1 MVRGTQRG
9 EQKTSEYY
17 FVITPQAAI
26 LLYKRNSPYAPVPS
40 TDIARITELTA
51 DDKAILTHYAH
62 GPTLV
67 YTLPKL
73 FLSLEQTKLPIAYSA
88 WDFQK
93 GHLVTLS
100 RKTKLECELTMRRII
115 TARGS
120 QETFAL
126 NLRSAP
132 AATHGERPL
141 LARGDFA
148 IFFGEHALSLHEFE
162 DPLATLLSKI
172 RRAPS
177 FPFSGGDHTVL
188 LQVPIEGLF
197 LGQLQ
202 TLITQ
207 LKERT
212 HLILDTALA
221 KLTIAP
227 PPTLTLTALHD
238 VDPVLGERLSITP
251 HLDWGHVRE
260 DISSTYYRSTA
271 GGKVHIARRA
281 AHAHYITE
289 QNGKLILTLVD
300 GARAE
305 HFYKLLF
312 LNAKALGLSAG
323 LECRLSGDK
332 RIATFF
338 RETWPNILAFAH
350 KHDITVTLNNNTLS
364 DEHAVFRADFAV
376 EMDADSDELSFDVA
390 CYIGDQRISIDAL
403 RAYVE
408 SGSSHLMLENGT
420 SVQIDNS
427 AELSRFIRMLRSFK
441 ARQDS
446 FVGKL
451 HHAPELKYVMTCSPH
466 YNNRCAESFQMF
478 TEQAEHGTPLKP
490 PTIPK
495 HLEKVLRPYQKDGIA
510 WLEFLRSYRFGGILA
525 DDMGLGKTLQALAFL
540 SSHKGGGKPHLVV
553 CPKTLIYNWACE
565 ASKFTPDM
573 KVVTIDGTATER
585 AAAQELSKDADLI
598 ITSYS
603 ALLADKEWHT
613 KATTLY
619 DYVILDEAQFI
630 KNHASKTAMLVK
642 KLNAEY
648 RLALTGTP
656 LENNVIEVWSIMD
669 FLMPGFLG
677 HHSDFIDRY
686 GKPIM
691 QLGDT
696 YALEQLRRKI
706 TVFMLRRTK
715 QEVLKELP
723 PKIEQHAPVA
733 LSPDQ
738 RILYG
743 EILAQVRNNIETTV
757 AANGFARSY
766 LHILSGLM
774 KLRQVCNHPALLL
787 EADDPARKE
796 ATSSKMDLAI
806 ELIEEALAGNTSND
820 EHPHKVLVFSQFT
833 GMLDLLSE
841 ELKARGITFLTLTGK
856 TQNRQALVE
865 KFNSDKETCVFLI
878 STKAGGTGLNLA
890 SADTVIVI
898 DPWWNPSV
906 ERQAID
912 RAHRIGQTRSVNVY
926 RLITTGTIEEKIQAL
941 QAKKKDLFD
950 ALVSETGSTLSKL
963 TWEDVRSLFA
973 D

>member
-1 MVRGTQRG
+1 MVRGIQHR
-9 EQKTSEYY
+9 EKNEALYY

-26 LLYKRNSPYAPVPS
+26 LLYKRNSPYAPVSPS
-40 TDIARITELTA
+40 DIARLNELSS
-51 DDKAILTHYAH
+51 DDKEILAHFAH

-67 YTLPKL
+67 HTLPKL
-73 FLSLEQTKLPIAYSA
+73 FLALEHTALPIAYSA

-93 GHLVTLS
+93 GNILKLS
-100 RKTKLECELTMRRII
+100 QKIKLDLELTMRRVI

-120 QETFAL
+120 QESFML
-126 NLRSAP
+126 NLKSLP
-132 AATHGERPL
+132 AATHAERPL
-141 LARGDFA
+141 LVRGDHA
-148 IFFGEHALSLHEFE
+148 LFFGEQTLSLHQFA
-162 DPLATLLSKI
+162 DPLATLLSRI

-177 FPFSGGDHTVL
+177 FPFSGGDKTPL
-188 LQVPIEGLF
+188 LQTPIEGVF

-202 TLITQ
+202 NLIDQ
-207 LKERT
+207 LKERA
-212 HLILDTALA
+212 HLTLDQALA
-221 KLTIAP
+221 KLTIAGAP
-227 PPTLTLTALHD
+227 SLTLTAIHD
-238 VDPVLGERLSITP
+238 VDPILGERLSITP

-260 DISSTYYRSTA
+260 DISATYYRSTA

-300 GARAE
+300 SSRAE

-312 LNAKALGLSAG
+312 LNAKQLGLSAS
-323 LECRLSGDK
+323 LECRLSGEK
-332 RIATFF
+332 RISTYF
-338 RETWPNILAFAH
+338 RETWPEVLAFAH
-350 KHDITVTLNNNTLS
+350 KHGITVTLNNNTLS
-364 DEHAVFRADFAV
+364 DEHALFRADFAV
-376 EMDADSDELSFDVA
+376 EMNAESDELSFDVA
-390 CYIGDQRISIDAL
+390 CYIGDQRISIETL
-403 RAYVE
+403 RSFVE

-427 AELSRFIRMLRSFK
+427 GELARFIRMLRSF
-441 ARQDS
+441 RSREES

-451 HHAPELKYVMTCSPH
+451 HHAPELKYIMTCSPH
-466 YNNRCAESFQMF
+466 YNSRCADSFKQF
-478 TEQAEHGTPLKP
+478 TEQAEHGTPMKP
-490 PTIPK
+490 PVIPE
-495 HLEKVLRPYQKDGIA
+495 HLEPILRPYQKEGIA
-510 WLEFLRSYRFGGILA
+510 WLDFLRSYRFGGILA

-540 SSHKGGGKPHLVV
+540 SMHRESKKPHLVV

-565 ASKFTPDM
+565 AAKFTPQM
-573 KVVTIDGTATER
+573 KVVTIDGTASDR
-585 AAAQELSKDADLI
+585 AEAHELSQKADLV

-603 ALLADKEWHT
+603 ALLADKEWHS
-613 KATTLY
+613 KATTMY
-619 DYVILDEAQFI
+619 DYVVLDEAQFI

-656 LENNVIEVWSIMD
+656 LENNVTEIWSIMD

-677 HHSDFIDRY
+677 HHNDFIDRY
-686 GKPIM
+686 AKPIM
-691 QLGDT
+691 QTNDT
-696 YALEQLRRKI
+696 FALEQLRRKI

-738 RILYG
+738 RILYS
-743 EILAQVRNNIETTV
+743 EILAQVRNSIESTV
-757 AANGFARSY
+757 EANGFARSY
-766 LHILSGLM
+766 IHILSGLM

-787 EADDPARKE
+787 AENDPMRKE

-806 ELIEEALAGNTSND
+806 ELIDEALAGNSSND
-820 EHPHKVLVFSQFT
+820 EQPHKVLVFSQFT
-833 GMLDLLSE
+833 GMLDLLGA
-841 ELKARGITFLTLTGK
+841 ELKAKGTPFITLTGK
-856 TQNRQALVE
+856 TQNRQELVE
-865 KFNSDKETCVFLI
+865 KFNKDKETCVFLI

-926 RLITTGTIEEKIQAL
+926 KLITTGTIEEKIQAL
-941 QAKKKDLFD
+941 QSKKKDLFD
-950 ALVSETGSTLSKL
+950 ALVNETGSTLSKL
-963 TWEDVRSLFA
+963 TWDDVRSLFA

>member
-1 MVRGTQRG
+1 MVRGKQHQ
-9 EQKTSEYY
+9 EKSEALYY
-17 FVITPQAAI
+17 FVITQQAAI
-26 LLYKRNSPYAPVPS
+26 LLYKRNSPYAPVPPA
-40 TDIARITELTA
+40 DIARITELSA
-51 DDKAILTHYAH
+51 DDKALLTHFAH

-67 YTLPKL
+67 HTLPKL
-73 FLSLEQTKLPIAYSA
+73 FLALEQTRLPVAPSA

-93 GHLVTLS
+93 DNAFKLTQ
-100 RKTKLECELTMRRII
+100 KTKLDCELTMRRVI

-120 QETFAL
+120 QESFAL
-126 NLRSAP
+126 NLRSTPAP
-132 AATHGERPL
+132 THGERPL
-141 LARGDFA
+141 LVRGEYA
-148 IFFGEHALSLHEFE
+148 LFFGEHTLSLHRFTE
-162 DPLATLLSKI
+162 PLATLLSRI

-177 FPFSGGDHTVL
+177 FPFSGGDRAATL
-188 LQVPIEGLF
+188 SVPVEGLF

-202 TLITQ
+202 HLIEQ
-207 LKERT
+207 LKEQT
-212 HLILDTALA
+212 NLSLDPALA

-227 PPTLTLTALHD
+227 APNLALTAIHD
-238 VDPVLGERLSITP
+238 SDPVLGERLSITP

-260 DISSTYYRSTA
+260 DISATYYRSTA

-281 AHAHYITE
+281 AFSHYITE
-289 QNGKLILTLVD
+289 KDGKLILTLVD
-300 GARAE
+300 SARAE

-312 LNAKALGLSAG
+312 LNAKALGLSSS

-332 RIATFF
+332 RIASFF
-338 RETWPNILAFAH
+338 RETWPNVLAFAH
-350 KHDITVTLNNNTLS
+350 QHGITVTLNNNALS
-364 DEHAVFRADFAV
+364 DEHALFRADFAV
-376 EMDADSDELSFDVA
+376 EMDKESDELSFDVA
-390 CYIGDQRISIDAL
+390 CYIGDQRISIETL
-403 RAYVE
+403 RNFVE

-420 SVQIDNS
+420 SVQIDNTG
-427 AELSRFIRMLRSFK
+427 ELSRFIRMLRSFK

-451 HHAPELKYVMTCSPH
+451 HHAPELKYIMTCSPH
-466 YNNRCAESFQMF
+466 YNSRCAESFQQF
-478 TEQAEHGTPLKP
+478 TDQAEHGTPLKP
-490 PTIPK
+490 PVIPK
-495 HLEKVLRPYQKDGIA
+495 HLEEVLRPYQKEGIA
-510 WLEFLRSYRFGGILA
+510 WLDFLRSYRFGGILA

-540 SSHKGGGKPHLVV
+540 STHRTPGKPHLVV

-565 ASKFTPDM
+565 AAKFTPDL
-573 KVVTIDGTATER
+573 KVVTIDGTASDR
-585 AAAQELSKDADLI
+585 AEAQELSRKADLV

-603 ALLADKEWHT
+603 ALLADKNWHSL
-613 KATTLY
+613 ATTTY
-619 DYVILDEAQFI
+619 DYVVLDEAQFI

-677 HHSDFIDRY
+677 HHNDFIDRY

-691 QLGDT
+691 QANDGF
-696 YALEQLRRKI
+696 ALEQLRRKI

-743 EILAQVRNNIETTV
+743 EILAQVRNSIETTV
-757 AANGFARSY
+757 ASNGFARSY
-766 LHILSGLM
+766 IHILSGLM

-787 EADDPARKE
+787 EENDPARKE

-806 ELIEEALAGNTSND
+806 ELIEEALAGNTVGD
-820 EHPHKVLVFSQFT
+820 EQPHKVLVFSQFT
-833 GMLDLLSE
+833 GMLDLLAA
-841 ELKARGITFLTLTGK
+841 ELKAKGIPYFLLTGK
-856 TQNRQALVE
+856 TQNRQELVE
-865 KFNSDKETCVFLI
+865 KFNKDKETCVFLI

-941 QAKKKDLFD
+941 QSKKKDLFD
-950 ALVSETGSTLSKL
+950 ALVNETGSTLSKL

>member
-1 MVRGTQRG
+1 MVRGIQHRD
-9 EQKTSEYY
+9 KTEALYY
-17 FVITPQAAI
+17 FVISPQAAL
-26 LLYKRNSPYAPVPS
+26 LLYKRNSPYAPVAL
-40 TDIARITELTA
+40 TEVAQNNEIAS
-51 DDKAILTHYAH
+51 DDKALLAAYVH

-67 YTLPKL
+67 HTLPKL
-73 FLSLEQTKLPIAYSA
+73 FLGLEQTKLPIAASA

-93 GHLVTLS
+93 GNLLKLS
-100 RKTKLECELTMRRII
+100 RKTKLDCTLSMRRVL

-120 QETFAL
+120 QESFAL
-126 NLRSAP
+126 GLLSSP

-141 LARGDFA
+141 LVRGEYA
-148 IFFGEHALSLHEFE
+148 LFFGEHELSLHRFS
-162 DPLATLLSKI
+162 DPLATLLGKI
-172 RRAPS
+172 RRAPT
-177 FPFSGGDHTVL
+177 FPFNANDRSVL
-188 LQVPIEGLF
+188 LQVPVEGIF

-202 TLITQ
+202 LLIDQ
-207 LKERT
+207 LKKET
-212 HLILDTALA
+212 NLTLDPALA

-227 PPTLTLTALHD
+227 PPILTLTAIHD
-238 VDPVLGERLSITP
+238 SDPILGERLSITP
-251 HLDWGHVRE
+251 HLDWGHVKE
-260 DISSTYYRSTA
+260 DISATYYRSTA

-289 QNGKLILTLVD
+289 KDGKLILTLVD
-300 GARAE
+300 STRAE

-312 LNAKALGLSAG
+312 LNAKALGLSAA
-323 LECRLSGDK
+323 LECRISGDK
-332 RIATFF
+332 RIATYF
-338 RETWPNILAFAH
+338 RETWPNVLAFAH
-350 KHDITVTLNNNTLS
+350 THGLTVTLNNNTLS
-364 DEHAVFRADFAV
+364 DEHAIFRADFAV
-376 EMDADSDELSFDVA
+376 EMDAESDELSFDVA
-390 CYIGDQRISIDAL
+390 CYIGDQRISIEAL
-403 RAYVE
+403 RDFVE

-420 SVQIDNS
+420 TVQIDNS

-466 YNNRCAESFQMF
+466 YNSRCAASFQQF
-478 TEQAEHGTPLKP
+478 TEQAEHGTPLQP
-490 PTIPK
+490 PVIPA
-495 HLEKVLRPYQKDGIA
+495 HLEGVLRPYQKEGIA
-510 WLEFLRSYRFGGILA
+510 WLDFLRSYRFGGILA

-540 SSHKGGGKPHLVV
+540 ASHKTPGKPHLVV

-565 ASKFTPDM
+565 AGKFTPDL
-573 KVVTIDGTATER
+573 KVVTIDGTASER
-585 AAAQELSKDADLI
+585 AEAQELSRKADLV

-603 ALLADKEWHT
+603 ALLADKEWHS

-619 DYVILDEAQFI
+619 DYVVLDEAQFI

-656 LENNVIEVWSIMD
+656 LENNVVEVWSIMD

-691 QLGDT
+691 QTNDRF
-696 YALEQLRRKI
+696 ALEQLRRKI

-743 EILAQVRNNIETTV
+743 EILAQVRNSIEANV

-766 LHILSGLM
+766 IHILSGLM

-787 EADDPARKE
+787 EENDPARKE

-806 ELIEEALAGNTSND
+806 ELIGEALAGNTEGD
-820 EHPHKVLVFSQFT
+820 AQPHKVLVFSQFT
-833 GMLDLLSE
+833 GMLDLLGE
-841 ELKARGITFLTLTGK
+841 ALKSQNIPFFTLTGK
-856 TQNRQALVE
+856 TQHRQALVE
-865 KFNSDKETCVFLI
+865 KFNTDKETCVFLI

-941 QAKKKDLFD
+941 QSKKKDLFD
-950 ALVSETGSTLSKL
+950 ALVNETGSTLAKL
-963 TWEDVRSLFA
+963 TWDDVRSLFA